1 MATMVFSN
9 VGSVISLA
17 IISIS
22 SKCADMAE
30 SIASSTS
37 LTSTKSK
44 AGTPSNGP
52 IQGFKSILSES
63 FTERSQEKKDIK
75 IRVSNR

>member
-1 MATMVFSN
+1 MAV
-9 VGSVISLA
+9 
-17 IISIS
+17 
-22 SKCADMAE
+22 